1 MVVDAVRG
9 YLQLASGLTEVSV
22 QRATATAKAL
32 LVSAGADQAM
42 LDGVSQTATEQ
53 AARGQA
59 LVGQIAALADD
70 IIATSKANREL
81 LTGLIRA
88 EVVRAV
94 GSLGLVSA
102 DDLKTVERRVDR
114 LEAATPKKS
123 RTPRAAAPKK
133 RSAKPPA
140 KAKRAPAKRAPAK
153 KTATRSKG

>member
-1 MVVDAVRG
+1 MVLDAVRG

-32 LVSAGADQAM
+32 LASAGADQAL

-59 LVGQIAALADD
+59 IVGQIAALADD
-70 IIATSKANREL
+70 IVATSKANREL
-81 LTGLIRA
+81 LIGLVRA

-94 GSLGLVSA
+94 SGLGLVSA

-114 LEAATPKKS
+114 LEAATPKKA

-140 KAKRAPAKRAPAK
+140 KAKRAPAKK
-153 KTATRSKG
+153 SATRSKG

>member
-1 MVVDAVRG
+1 MVLDAVRG

-32 LVSAGADQAM
+32 LASAGADQAL

-59 LVGQIAALADD
+59 IVGQIAALADD
-70 IIATSKANREL
+70 IVATSKANREL
-81 LTGLIRA
+81 LIGLVRA

-94 GSLGLVSA
+94 GGLGLVSA

-133 RSAKPPA
+133 RPVKSPA
-140 KAKRAPAKRAPAK
+140 KARRAPAK
-153 KTATRSKG
+153 KSATRSKG